1 MGGGISVRDWDA
13 AYHNSGVIQNA
24 DEIFS
29 SWMERAT
36 AFRETARGQ
45 LDMAY
50 GEGERERFDLFLPER
65 ETPLGLVIFVHG
77 GYWKAFDKSA
87 FSHLANGAVQM
98 GYAVTIPSYDLCPD
112 VKISHITN
120 QIEQCIDVASNLFQV
135 PLYLTG
141 HSAGGHLVARMAC
154 TSVQLFQPVRTRLRH
169 ILGISGVYDLRPIRR
184 TKMNEVLH
192 IDPSEARSESPVL
205 LEPADRTRFTG
216 WVGAEE
222 LAEFRRQS
230 HALCTVWGGFETGI
244 TLFEAPGKNHFTV
257 VEDLEYPESQLL
269 NALLKT

>member
-1 MGGGISVRDWDA
+1 MRDWDA
-13 AYHNSGVIQNA
+13 AYHNSGVVQNA

-29 SWMERAT
+29 GWVERAK

-50 GEGERERFDLFLPER
+50 GEGERERFDLFLPERR

-98 GYAVTIPSYDLCPD
+98 GYAVAIPSYDLCPD

-120 QIEQCIDVASNLFQV
+120 QIERCINVASNLFQV

-154 TSVQLFQPVRTRLRH
+154 INANLSQTVRGRLHH

-192 IDPSEARSESPVL
+192 IDQSEARNESPVL
-205 LEPADRTRFTG
+205 LEPADQTRFTG

-222 LAEFRRQS
+222 LAEFRRQN
-230 HALCTVWGGFETGI
+230 HALCTVWNGFETGI
-244 TLFEAPGKNHFTV
+244 TSFEAPGKNHFTV
-257 VEDLEYPESQLL
+257 VEDLEQPNSLML
-269 NALLKT
+269 NTLLKS

>member
-1 MGGGISVRDWDA
+1 MRDWDA
-13 AYHNSGVIQNA
+13 AYHNSGVVQNA
-24 DEIFS
+24 DEIFCG
-29 SWMERAT
+29 WIERAK

-87 FSHLANGAVQM
+87 FSHLANGAVHM
-98 GYAVTIPSYDLCPD
+98 GYAVAIPSYYLCPN

-120 QIEQCIDVASNLFQV
+120 QIERCIEVVSNLFQV

-154 TSVQLFQPVRTRLRH
+154 TNAQLPQCVRTRLCH

-184 TKMNEVLH
+184 TKMNEVLN
-192 IDPSEARSESPVL
+192 IDLREARSESPVL
-205 LEPADRTRFTG
+205 LNPADQTRFTG

-222 LAEFRRQS
+222 LAEFRRQN
-230 HALCTVWGGFETGI
+230 HALCNVWNGFETGI

-257 VEDLEYPESQLL
+257 VEDLEHPESLLL
-269 NALLKT
+269 NTLFKT